1 MPPPKSIISAP
12 RHSVAQITPCHST
25 TKNDTLTLLRYGR
38 QNLLCNKCMTDAY
51 KILDLS
57 IKQKPT
63 ARHIT
68 NSLNR
73 HHQSTSGSKT
83 PLSINRFTSIP
94 SNSSVPSTVSSIV
107 LTARTNEEDNSSKEK
122 RKRVVTA
129 LQFDAYGN
137 KTEKSV
143 TRQELMQQL
152 RIPMRDLRTVDLA
165 AAPTHSA
172 SAIIV
177 RDKAIVVN
185 ILHVKC
191 IIQWDGVLVFDYRN
205 PEIQSFL
212 ALLEQTIS
220 GKENAIYNSVSAD
233 YEEMPFEHRVL
244 EAVFIDVYQ
253 CLYLQYSELKPLIE
267 EQLRMI
273 SRAPDA
279 GGHVYSEYLLIYRN
293 RLNQFSKTVSSVHS
307 VLHEIWQSDE
317 DMAAMYLSTRAKTGH
332 RRMVQQ
338 HEEIESLL
346 ETYLRQIEH
355 MSNEVQ
361 QLQQE
366 IVATDE
372 YLNIQLDSVRNK
384 IMRLNVLLSLGSFST
399 GFSGLTAAVFGM
411 NLPSTLETSTIAF
424 PLVTS
429 GILMGNAAI
438 FLSTYFY
445 LKSKRII

>member
-1 MPPPKSIISAP
+1 
-12 RHSVAQITPCHST
+12 
-25 TKNDTLTLLRYGR
+25 
-38 QNLLCNKCMTDAY
+38 MTDAY

-165 AAPTHSA
+165 AAPF
-172 SAIIV
+172 
-177 RDKAIVVN
+177 
-185 ILHVKC
+185 LHVKC